1 MLKQLSKRL
10 HLFLTVILM
19 AIITLILCFAFWST
33 CQSQRT
39 GEITYI
45 QRMASLIIYQL
56 EADAGD
62 FQNVL
67 SDYETDMKVYSI
79 LKNAEGETLYES
91 PSLPREELKTL
102 MDQAERYLQTQ
113 SMSPGSGGTP
123 VTEQGGYMEIRGNGH
138 DRYYGILS
146 TVSARNGQIYTLALF
161 FKQISVWTMLLRQL
175 PAYGIIWSI
184 AFVCVFLAGRFL
196 MGKAFEPTERV
207 LQSQRSFVAA
217 ASHELKSP
225 LAVIMA
231 NAETARDNLDQVQEV
246 EGCLK
251 TIDAECLRMSRL
263 VQDMLLLASSDAG
276 QWTLQKRQV
285 NVDTLLITLYEAFEP
300 VCAGKSIA
308 LELEMGE
315 ESYPDLY
322 TDPERLFQILSI
334 YMDNAVSYSSPK
346 QLIRIRTKVTAKFL
360 TFLIEDHGRGISL
373 KDKPFIFDRFYCAD
387 ASRTDKSHFGLGL
400 SIARE
405 LAKILGCEMGFF
417 DTPGGGATFFLT
429 FRSEKRNETAMPAG
443 IRS

>member
-91 PSLPREELKTL
+91 PSLPQEELKTL
-102 MDQAERYLQTQ
+102 MDQAERYLQIQ
-113 SMSPGSGGTP
+113 SMSPGSGGPP
-123 VTEQGGYMEIRGNGH
+123 VTEQGGYMDIRGNGH

-146 TVSARNGQIYTLALF
+146 TVSARNGQIYILALF

-360 TFLIEDHGRGISL
+360 TFFIEDHGRGISL

-387 ASRTDKSHFGLGL
+387 ESRTDKSHFGLGL

-405 LAKILGCEMGFF
+405 LAKILGCEVGFF

-429 FRSEKRNETAMPAG
+429 FRSEKRNETAMPGG